1 MSKHRVMT
9 HMIAWYPNGEVSLS
23 VAKGLIDGGASY
35 IELQFPFSD
44 PTADGP
50 VIQAACSEA
59 LEAGFTLNGGFELA
73 GKIAALSDV
82 PVFIMTYANPV
93 VAIGIETFIQRAKT
107 AGVQGLIV
115 PDLVAGSDDGLYA
128 AGKNLGMP
136 IVPVVVPTISELR
149 LKEIATLGERW
160 VYTALRQGITGRQT
174 EISEELI
181 SFLENLKKTGMEI
194 FAGFGIRTE
203 AQIAQLGPHV
213 HAPVVGSA
221 LVNLIAQTV
230 DGNADRVY
238 KEIRD
243 FTRRLCKNEEE

>member
-1 MSKHRVMT
+1 MT
-9 HMIAWYPNGEVSLS
+9 HMIAWYPDSETSLN
-23 VAKGLIDGGASY
+23 VAKGLVDGGASY

-50 VIQAACSEA
+50 VIQAACSKA

-73 GKIAALSDV
+73 AKISALSDV

-93 VAIGIETFIQRAKT
+93 VVIGIEAFIQRAKD
-107 AGVQGLIV
+107 AGVRGLIV

-128 AGKNLGMP
+128 AGKKLDMP
-136 IVPVVVPTISELR
+136 IVPVVVPTVSEQRLNEIS
-149 LKEIATLGERW
+149 ALGEPW

-181 SFLENLKKTGMEI
+181 AFLEKLKKTEMDI

-203 AQIAQLGPHV
+203 EQIALLEAHV